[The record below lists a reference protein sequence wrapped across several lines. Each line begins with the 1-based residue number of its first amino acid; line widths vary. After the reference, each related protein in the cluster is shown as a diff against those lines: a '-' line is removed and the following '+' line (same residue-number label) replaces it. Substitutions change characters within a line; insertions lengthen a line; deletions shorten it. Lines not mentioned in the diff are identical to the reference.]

1 MRLYLDDDSASPVLA
16 RMLRSEGH
24 DVQLPQDVGLAG
36 RKDPVHLLH
45 AIRELRVLL
54 SKNYSDFEDLHNL
67 VLGSTGHHTGILVI
81 RQDNDPTRDMSPRAI
96 VRAIRNLAASGVPVL
111 DTFHVLNHWR

>member
-1 MRLYLDDDSASPVLA
+1 MRLYLDDDSASLLLGRLMHSA
-16 RMLRSEGH
+16 GH
-24 DVQLPQDVGLAG
+24 DVQLPRDVGLAG

-45 AIRELRVLL
+45 AIREQRVLL

-67 VLGSTGHHTGILVI
+67 VIGSTGHHAGIVVV
-81 RQDNDPTRDMSPRAI
+81 RQDNDPTRDISPRGV
-96 VRAIRNLAASGVPVL
+96 VRAIGNLESSGVAVV